1 MRFRVRG
8 PSGQS
13 TVTLD
18 DTATINDLRGQI
30 AEKTGLTSFDVKYGY
45 PDLKPLDIDSL
56 QPEQNVSELGINLNG
71 EQLIVAQ
78 RESATP
84 QPQNEPS
91 SSSSQQ
97 MRPPPA
103 TATSQKPE
111 NSADDPP
118 EVASPDHAGTFVLRV
133 MPDDNSC
140 LFRAVGAAVMGDMDT
155 MVELRSIVAGAIQS
169 NPSEY
174 TAVVLG
180 KNPDEYCKWIQN
192 EDSWGGAI
200 ELKILSEYFN
210 IEICSIDVQ
219 TLHMFQ
225 FNEGAPT
232 RCVVVYS
239 GVHYDVLA
247 LSPSDPPY
255 THADPF
261 TQIDTKIFEA
271 VDPVV
276 LEKAQE
282 VCQILQSK
290 HYYTDTSGFLVRC
303 NTCGET
309 FTGEK
314 GAVQHA
320 TATGHYDFGE
330 SMVLIM
336 IEQKY
341 FLNKDVV

>member
-1 MRFRVRG
+1 MRMRVRG

-13 TVTLD
+13 IISLD
-18 DTATINDLRGQI
+18 DSASIRDLRGQI
-30 AEKTGLTSFDVKYGY
+30 AETTALTSFDVKYGY
-45 PDLKPLDIDSL
+45 PDLKPLDLDRF
-56 QPEQNVSELGINLNG
+56 QPDQKVSDIGVNLNG
-71 EQLIVAQ
+71 EQLIVAA
-78 RESATP
+78 RESVNKPTLS
-84 QPQNEPS
+84 QPGPALQQPS
-91 SSSSQQ
+91 LS
-97 MRPPPA
+97 
-103 TATSQKPE
+103 KPTE
-111 NSADDPP
+111 HTDDPP
-118 EVASPDHAGTFVLRV
+118 EIASPEHGGTFVLRV

-155 MVELRSIVAGAIQS
+155 MVELRSIIAGAIQS

-180 KNPDEYCKWIQN
+180 KNPDDYCQWIQN

-232 RCVVVYS
+232 RCIVVYS
-239 GVHYDVLA
+239 GIHYDVLA

-261 TQIDTKIFEA
+261 AQGDTKIFDA

-276 LEKAQE
+276 LEKAKE
-282 VCQILQSK
+282 LCRVLQSK

-303 NTCGET
+303 NTCGGT

-314 GAVQHA
+314 GATKHA
-320 TATGHYDFGE
+320 SETGHYDFGE
-330 SMVLIM
+330 AA
-336 IEQKY
+336 
-341 FLNKDVV
+341 

>member
-1 MRFRVRG
+1 M
-8 PSGQS
+8 S
-13 TVTLD
+13 LEE
-18 DTATINDLRGQI
+18 TATINDLRGQI

-45 PDLKPLDIDSL
+45 PDLKPLKIDDF
-56 QPEQNVSELGINLNG
+56 QPHQPISDLGVNLNG

-78 RESATP
+78 RETATP
-84 QPQNEPS
+84 QNQPS
-91 SSSSQQ
+91 SSFSSTSQQ
-97 MRPPPA
+97 THPPA
-103 TATSQKPE
+103 AAAAASTNPQKPE

-169 NPSEY
+169 NPTEY
-174 TAVVLG
+174 TAAILG

-255 THADPF
+255 TRAADPF
-261 TQIDTKIFEA
+261 LQTNDTKIFEA

-276 LEKAQE
+276 LEKARE
-282 VCQILQSK
+282 VCRILQSK

-303 NTCGET
+303 NKCGET

-330 SMVLIM
+330 AS
-336 IEQKY
+336 
-341 FLNKDVV
+341 

>member
-18 DTATINDLRGQI
+18 ESATVHDLRQQI
-30 AEKTGLTSFDVKYGY
+30 AEKTSLTSYDVKYNY
-45 PDLKPLDIDSL
+45 PDLKPLNLDHFQADQQL
-56 QPEQNVSELGINLNG
+56 SELGVNLNG
-71 EQLIVAQ
+71 EQLIVAR
-78 RESATP
+78 RESAA
-84 QPQNEPS
+84 PQNKSICVPAS
-91 SSSSQQ
+91 STSQQ
-97 MRPPPA
+97 PVSPP
-103 TATSQKPE
+103 TISKKPE
-111 NSADDPP
+111 NPADDPP
-118 EVASPDHAGTFVLRV
+118 EIASPDHAGTFVLRV

-155 MVELRSIVAGAIQS
+155 MVELRSIIAGAIQF

-174 TAVVLG
+174 TTVVLG
-180 KNPDEYCKWIQN
+180 KKPDEYCQWIMN

-255 THADPF
+255 THADPLA
-261 TQIDTKIFEA
+261 QNDTKIFDA

-276 LEKAQE
+276 LDKAKE
-282 VCQILQSK
+282 VCQILQSR
-290 HYYTDTSGFLVRC
+290 HYYTDTSGFLVHC
-303 NTCGET
+303 NTCGQS

-314 GAVQHA
+314 GAVKHA
-320 TATGHYDFGE
+320 TETGHYDFGE
-330 SMVLIM
+330 SR
-336 IEQKY
+336 
-341 FLNKDVV
+341 

>member
-18 DTATINDLRGQI
+18 DTATINDLREQI

-45 PDLKPLDIDSL
+45 PDLKPLNIDSF
-56 QPEQNVSELGINLNG
+56 QPEQKVSELGINLNG

-78 RESATP
+78 RESASATP
-84 QPQNEPS
+84 QTQNEPS

-97 MRPPPA
+97 IRAPPA
-103 TATSQKPE
+103 APSQKAE

-180 KNPDEYCKWIQN
+180 KSPDEYCKWIQN

-282 VCQILQSK
+282 VCRILQSK

-330 SMVLIM
+330 SS
-336 IEQKY
+336 
-341 FLNKDVV
+341 